1 MGGLSTPRVP
11 SERRGSGVV
20 TRDGAD
26 VTEQYRKGA
35 QEVLRLARLYG
46 CTAAVLKERSP
57 ACGSG
62 EIYDGTFTHTVVDG
76 FGVAAELLAENGIR
90 VLGES
95 ELEAVL
101 RE

>member
-1 MGGLSTPRVP
+1 MKSLYLQSFLQKFLHLL
-11 SERRGSGVV
+11 RRGGAAALADAGLAEKLRAA
-20 TRDGAD
+20 RDEG
-26 VTEQYRKGA
+26 
-35 QEVLRLARLYG
+35 
-46 CTAAVLKERSP
+46 TAAVLKERSP

-95 ELEAVL
+95 ELEAFL